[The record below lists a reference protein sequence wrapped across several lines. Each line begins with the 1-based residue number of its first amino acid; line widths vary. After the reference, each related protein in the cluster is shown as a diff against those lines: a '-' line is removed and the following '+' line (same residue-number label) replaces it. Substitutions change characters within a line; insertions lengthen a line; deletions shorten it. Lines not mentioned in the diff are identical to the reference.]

1 VTGTKKDMT
10 DSFKESALKY
20 HTDSTPGKLEI
31 RPTKPLANKRDLSLA
46 YSPGVAYACELI
58 EERPTA
64 AAEVTARG
72 NLVAVITNGTA
83 VLGLGNIGPLASKPV
98 MEGKAVLF
106 KKFANIDVFDIEID
120 ETDVDKLVDIIAS
133 LEPTFGGIN
142 LEDIKAPECFMVEQK
157 LRERMK
163 IPVFHDDQHGTAIV
177 AAAAIYNG
185 LRIVEKKFEEVKLV
199 VSGAGAASIACVD
212 LLVSM
217 GLQKKNVRMIDRTGV
232 IYAGRKDGMNP
243 WKQDYAVETSD
254 RTIEDAIEGADLFM
268 GLSGPGVLNG
278 DLVKKMGPK
287 PIILAMSNPIPEIMP
302 EEAMAAR
309 PDAILATGRSDYPNQ
324 VNNVLC
330 FPFIFR
336 GALDCG
342 ASTINEEMKMA
353 AVKAI
358 ADLALK
364 ETSDV
369 VAAAYSGEKLRF
381 GPDYL
386 IPKPFD
392 PRLIEDVPMAVVKAA
407 MASGVATRPIED
419 FEAYRQKLHE
429 FTNQAGLFMQP
440 IIEVAKKAPAKIVY
454 AEGENDDV
462 LMAVQAVI
470 DERIA
475 QPILIGRRAGM
486 QVKIERLGLRIDL
499 DKDVEVF
506 DPSDNDRH
514 DEYAAYYNAVAGR
527 NGVSVDAARKI
538 MRDDQTAIAAV
549 MVARGEAAG
558 LICGKV
564 GRFDFHLREIMQLL
578 GPEKKDQLVSSSA
591 VLLLDDGPLFLADT
605 TMNIDPSAEQLATIT
620 EACMDLV
627 RHFGLEPK
635 VALLSH
641 SNFGTSNAPSAKKV
655 RAAAE
660 ILRNTHNDIEIDGEM
675 HVLSALNPTLRKTVY
690 PQANLSGRANVL
702 VMPNLDAAN
711 IAMGL
716 IRSLTDGLLI
726 GPFINGLAKPAHIVL
741 PSVTSRGIFNMTAL
755 TVADIQNTK

>member
-1 VTGTKKDMT
+1 MT

-20 HTDSTPGKLEI
+20 HTHPVPGKLEI

-58 EERPTA
+58 QENPTA
-64 AAEVTARG
+64 VASVTARG
-72 NLVAVITNGTA
+72 NLVGVITNGSA
-83 VLGLGNIGPLASKPV
+83 VLGLGNIGALASKPV

-142 LEDIKAPECFMVEQK
+142 LEDIKAPECFMVEEK
-157 LRERMK
+157 LRQRMK

-185 LRIVEKKFEEVKLV
+185 LRIVEKKFEDVKLV

-232 IYAGRKDGMNP
+232 IYKGRTKGMNP
-243 WKQDYAVETSD
+243 WKEDYAIETSD
-254 RTIEDAIEGADLFM
+254 RTIEDAIVGADLFM

-278 DLVKKMGPK
+278 DLLKKMGEK

-302 EEAMAAR
+302 EDAIAAR

-353 AVKAI
+353 AVRAI
-358 ADLALK
+358 ADLATM

-369 VAAAYSGEKLRF
+369 VAAAYADEKLTF
-381 GPDYL
+381 GPEYL
-386 IPKPFD
+386 IPKAFD
-392 PRLIEDVPMAVVKAA
+392 PRLIEVVPMAVVKAA

-419 FEAYRQKLHE
+419 LEAYKQTLHE
-429 FTNQAGLFMQP
+429 FVNQAGLFMQP
-440 IIEVAKKAPAKIVY
+440 IIEVAKKSPARIVY
-454 AEGENDDV
+454 AEGENEDV
-462 LMAVQAVI
+462 LLAVQAVI
-470 DERIA
+470 DEGIA
-475 QPILIGRRAGM
+475 TPVLIGARDRM
-486 QVKIERLGLRIDL
+486 VEKIDRLGLRIDL
-499 DKDVEVF
+499 DQQVEIF
-506 DPSDNDRH
+506 NPDDNEKYE
-514 DEYAAYYNAVAGR
+514 EYAALYHQMVGR
-527 NGVSVDAARKI
+527 DGVSVAAARKI
-538 MRDDQTAIAAV
+538 MRDDNTAIAAV
-549 MVARGEAAG
+549 MVANDDADG

-564 GRFDFHLREIMQLL
+564 GRFDFHLREIMHLL
-578 GPEKKDQLVSSSA
+578 GPEDPNQLVSSAA
-591 VLLLDDGPLFLADT
+591 VLLMPDGPLFLADT
-605 TMNIDPSAEQLATIT
+605 AMNVDPSAEDLVKIT
-620 EACMDLV
+620 EASVDLV
-627 RHFGLEPK
+627 ARFGIEPK

-641 SNFGTSNAPSAKKV
+641 SNFGTSNAGSAKNM
-655 RAAAE
+655 RTASE
-660 ILRNTHNDIEIDGEM
+660 LLRKKYPELQIDGEM
-675 HVLSALNPTLRKTVY
+675 HVLSALNPALRDTIY
-690 PQANLSGRANVL
+690 SQANLEGRANVL
-702 VMPNLDAAN
+702 VMPSLDSAN

-716 IRSLTDGLLI
+716 IRSLTDALLI
-726 GPFINGLAKPAHIVL
+726 GPFINGFRKPAHIVI
-741 PSVTSRGIFNMTAL
+741 PSVSSRGIFNMTAL
-755 TVADIQNTK
+755 TVADIHAAK

>member
-1 VTGTKKDMT
+1 MT

-20 HTDSTPGKLEI
+20 HTHPVPGKLEI
-31 RPTKPLANKRDLSLA
+31 RPTKPLVNKRDLSLA

-58 EERPTA
+58 VENPTEVA
-64 AAEVTARG
+64 SVTARG

-106 KKFANIDVFDIEID
+106 KKFANIDVFDLEVD

-142 LEDIKAPECFMVEQK
+142 LEDIKAPECFMVEEK
-157 LRERMK
+157 LRKRMK

-185 LRIVEKKFEEVKLV
+185 LRVVDKKFEDVKLV

-243 WKQDYAVETSD
+243 WKEGYAIETSD

-268 GLSGPGVLNG
+268 GLSGPGVLSG
-278 DLVKKMGPK
+278 ELLKKMGEK

-302 EEAMAAR
+302 EEAIAAR
-309 PDAILATGRSDYPNQ
+309 PDAIIATGRSDYPNQ

-358 ADLALK
+358 ADLATM

-369 VAAAYSGEKLRF
+369 VAAAYADEKLRF

-386 IPKPFD
+386 IPKAFD
-392 PRLIEDVPMAVVKAA
+392 PRLIEVVPMAVVKAA

-419 FEAYRQKLHE
+419 LEAYRQTLHE
-429 FTNQAGLFMQP
+429 FVNQAGLFMQP
-440 IIEVAKKAPAKIVY
+440 IIELAKRAPAKIVY
-454 AEGENDDV
+454 AEGDNDDV
-462 LMAVQAVI
+462 LIAIQAVL
-470 DERIA
+470 DEKIA
-475 QPILIGRRAGM
+475 TPILIGRRDRIEM
-486 QVKIERLGLRIDL
+486 KIERLGLRINL
-499 DKDVEVF
+499 DKDVEILN
-506 DPSDNDRH
+506 PDRNEKFE
-514 DEYAAYYNAVAGR
+514 EYAAFYHKLVGR
-527 NGVSVDAARKI
+527 NGVSVAAARKI
-538 MRDDQTAIAAV
+538 MHGDNTAVAAV
-549 MVARGEAAG
+549 MVARGEADG

-578 GPEKKDQLVSSSA
+578 GPKDKTQLVSSVA
-591 VLLLDDGPLFLADT
+591 MLLLPEGPLFLADT
-605 TMNIDPSAEQLATIT
+605 AMNLDPTAEELVKIA
-620 EACMDLV
+620 EASIELV
-627 RHFGLEPK
+627 KRFGIEPK

-641 SNFGTSNAPSAKKV
+641 SNFGTSNNPSARKV
-655 RAAAE
+655 RKAAE
-660 ILRNTHNDIEIDGEM
+660 VLRGTYPDLQIDGEM
-675 HVLSALNPTLRKTVY
+675 HVLSALNPKLRDTVY
-690 PQANLSGRANVL
+690 AEANISGRANVL
-702 VMPNLDAAN
+702 VLPNLDAAN

-716 IRSLTDGLLI
+716 IRSLTDALLI
-726 GPFINGLAKPAHIVL
+726 GPFINGFSKPAHIVI
-741 PSVTSRGIFNMTAL
+741 PSVSSRGIFNMTAL
-755 TVADIQNTK
+755 TVADIQAAK

>member
-1 VTGTKKDMT
+1 MTGTKKDMT

-726 GPFINGLAKPAHIVL
+726 GPFINGLKKPAHIVL

-755 TVADIQNTK
+755 TVADIKNNK

>member
-1 VTGTKKDMT
+1 MT

-20 HTDSTPGKLEI
+20 HTHPVPGKLEI

-58 EERPTA
+58 VENPTEVA
-64 AAEVTARG
+64 SVTARG

-106 KKFANIDVFDIEID
+106 KKFANIDVFDIEVD

-142 LEDIKAPECFMVEQK
+142 LEDIKAPECFMVEEK
-157 LRERMK
+157 LRKRMK

-185 LRIVEKKFEEVKLV
+185 LRIVDKKFEDVKLV

-243 WKQDYAVETSD
+243 WKEGYAVQTSD

-278 DLVKKMGPK
+278 ELLKKMGEK

-309 PDAILATGRSDYPNQ
+309 PDAIIATGRSDYPNQ

-358 ADLALK
+358 ADLATM

-369 VAAAYSGEKLRF
+369 VAAAYADEKLRF

-386 IPKPFD
+386 IPKAFD
-392 PRLIEDVPMAVVKAA
+392 PRLIEVVPMAVVKAA

-419 FEAYRQKLHE
+419 LEAYRQTLHE
-429 FTNQAGLFMQP
+429 FVNQAGLFMQP
-440 IIEVAKKAPAKIVY
+440 IIELAKKAPAKIVY
-454 AEGENDDV
+454 AEGDNDDV
-462 LMAVQAVI
+462 LMAIQAVL
-470 DERIA
+470 DEKIA
-475 QPILIGRRAGM
+475 TPVLIGRRDRIEM
-486 QVKIERLGLRIDL
+486 KIERLGLRIDL
-499 DKDVEVF
+499 DKDVEILN
-506 DPSDNDRH
+506 PDRNEKFE
-514 DEYAAYYNAVAGR
+514 EYAAFYHKVVGR
-527 NGVSVDAARKI
+527 NGVSVAAARKI
-538 MRDDQTAIAAV
+538 MHDDNTAIAAV
-549 MVARGEAAG
+549 MVARGEADG

-578 GPEKKDQLVSSSA
+578 GPKDKTQLVSSVA
-591 VLLLDDGPLFLADT
+591 MLLLPEGPLFLADT
-605 TMNIDPSAEQLATIT
+605 AMNLDPTAE
-620 EACMDLV
+620 ELV
-627 RHFGLEPK
+627 RISEASIELVKRFGIEPK

-641 SNFGTSNAPSAKKV
+641 SNFGTSNNPSARKV
-655 RAAAE
+655 RKAAE
-660 ILRNTHNDIEIDGEM
+660 VLRGTYPDLQIDGEM
-675 HVLSALNPTLRKTVY
+675 HVLSALNPKLRDTVY
-690 PQANLSGRANVL
+690 AEANISGRANVL
-702 VMPNLDAAN
+702 VLPNLDAAN

-716 IRSLTDGLLI
+716 IRSLTDALLI
-726 GPFINGLAKPAHIVL
+726 GPFINGFSKPAHIVI
-741 PSVTSRGIFNMTAL
+741 PSVSSRGIFNMTAL
-755 TVADIQNTK
+755 TVADIQAAK

>member
-1 VTGTKKDMT
+1 MT

-20 HTDSTPGKLEI
+20 HTHPVPGKLEI
-31 RPTKPLANKRDLSLA
+31 RPTKPLVNKRDLSLA

-58 EERPTA
+58 VENPTEVA
-64 AAEVTARG
+64 SVTARG

-142 LEDIKAPECFMVEQK
+142 LEDIKAPECFMVEEK
-157 LRERMK
+157 LRKRMK

-185 LRIVEKKFEEVKLV
+185 LRVVDKKFEDVKLV

-243 WKQDYAVETSD
+243 WKEGYAIETSD

-268 GLSGPGVLNG
+268 GLSGPGVLSG
-278 DLVKKMGPK
+278 ELLKKMGEK

-302 EEAMAAR
+302 EEAIAAR
-309 PDAILATGRSDYPNQ
+309 PDAIIATGRSDYPNQ

-358 ADLALK
+358 ADLATM

-369 VAAAYSGEKLRF
+369 VAAAYADEKLRF

-386 IPKPFD
+386 IPKAFD
-392 PRLIEDVPMAVVKAA
+392 PRLIEVVPMAVVKAA

-419 FEAYRQKLHE
+419 LEAYRQTLHE
-429 FTNQAGLFMQP
+429 FVNQAGLFMQP
-440 IIEVAKKAPAKIVY
+440 IIELAKKAPAKIVY
-454 AEGENDDV
+454 AEGDNDDV
-462 LMAVQAVI
+462 LIAIQAVL
-470 DERIA
+470 DEKIA
-475 QPILIGRRAGM
+475 TPILIGRRDRIEM
-486 QVKIERLGLRIDL
+486 KIERLGLRINL
-499 DKDVEVF
+499 DKDVEILN
-506 DPSDNDRH
+506 PDRNEKFE
-514 DEYAAYYNAVAGR
+514 EYAAFYHKLVGR
-527 NGVSVDAARKI
+527 NGVSVAAARKI
-538 MRDDQTAIAAV
+538 MHDDNTAVAAV
-549 MVARGEAAG
+549 MVARGEADG

-578 GPEKKDQLVSSSA
+578 GPKDKTQLVSSVA
-591 VLLLDDGPLFLADT
+591 MLLLPEGPLFLADT
-605 TMNIDPSAEQLATIT
+605 AMNLDPTAEELVKIA
-620 EACMDLV
+620 EASIELV
-627 RHFGLEPK
+627 KRFGIEPK

-641 SNFGTSNAPSAKKV
+641 SNFGTSNNPSARKV
-655 RAAAE
+655 RKAAE
-660 ILRNTHNDIEIDGEM
+660 VLRGTYPDLQIDGEM
-675 HVLSALNPTLRKTVY
+675 HVLSALNPKLRDTVY
-690 PQANLSGRANVL
+690 AEANISGRANVL
-702 VMPNLDAAN
+702 VLPNLDAAN

-716 IRSLTDGLLI
+716 IRSLTDALLI
-726 GPFINGLAKPAHIVL
+726 GPFINGFSKPAHIVI
-741 PSVTSRGIFNMTAL
+741 PSVSSRGIFNMTAL
-755 TVADIQNTK
+755 TVADIQAAK

>member
-20 HTDSTPGKLEI
+20 HTHPTPGKLEI

-58 EERPTA
+58 KERPTA
-64 AAEVTARG
+64 AAEVTSRG

-243 WKQDYAVETSD
+243 WKQGYAVETSD

-268 GLSGPGVLNG
+268 GLSGSGVLSG
-278 DLVKKMGPK
+278 ELVKKMGPK

-302 EEAMAAR
+302 EEAIAAR

-381 GPDYL
+381 GADYL

-419 FEAYRQKLHE
+419 FEAYRQTLHE
-429 FTNQAGLFMQP
+429 FINQAGLFMQP

-470 DERIA
+470 DEQIA

-549 MVARGEAAG
+549 MVARGEASG
-558 LICGKV
+558 LIAARWGALISTCGKLCSYLDQ
-564 GRFDFHLREIMQLL
+564 R
-578 GPEKKDQLVSSSA
+578 KKISW
-591 VLLLDDGPLFLADT
+591 
-605 TMNIDPSAEQLATIT
+605 
-620 EACMDLV
+620 
-627 RHFGLEPK
+627 
-635 VALLSH
+635 
-641 SNFGTSNAPSAKKV
+641 
-655 RAAAE
+655 
-660 ILRNTHNDIEIDGEM
+660 
-675 HVLSALNPTLRKTVY
+675 SAL
-690 PQANLSGRANVL
+690 PQCFCSTMARCFW
-702 VMPNLDAAN
+702 P
-711 IAMGL
+711 I
-716 IRSLTDGLLI
+716 
-726 GPFINGLAKPAHIVL
+726 PP
-741 PSVTSRGIFNMTAL
+741 
-755 TVADIQNTK
+755 

>member
-1 VTGTKKDMT
+1 
-10 DSFKESALKY
+10 
-20 HTDSTPGKLEI
+20 
-31 RPTKPLANKRDLSLA
+31 
-46 YSPGVAYACELI
+46 
-58 EERPTA
+58 
-64 AAEVTARG
+64 
-72 NLVAVITNGTA
+72 
-83 VLGLGNIGPLASKPV
+83 

-142 LEDIKAPECFMVEQK
+142 LEDIKAPECFMVEEK
-157 LRERMK
+157 LRKRMK

-185 LRIVEKKFEEVKLV
+185 LRVVDKKFKDVKLV

-243 WKQDYAVETSD
+243 WKEGYAIETSD

-268 GLSGPGVLNG
+268 GLSGPGVLSG
-278 DLVKKMGPK
+278 ELLKKMGEK

-302 EEAMAAR
+302 EEAIAAR
-309 PDAILATGRSDYPNQ
+309 PDAIIATGRSDYPNQ

-358 ADLALK
+358 ADLATM

-369 VAAAYSGEKLRF
+369 VAAAYADEKLRF

-386 IPKPFD
+386 IPKAFD
-392 PRLIEDVPMAVVKAA
+392 PRLIEVVPMAVVKAA

-419 FEAYRQKLHE
+419 LEAYRQTLHE
-429 FTNQAGLFMQP
+429 FVNQAGLFMQP
-440 IIEVAKKAPAKIVY
+440 IIELAKKAPAKIVY
-454 AEGENDDV
+454 AEGDNDDV
-462 LMAVQAVI
+462 LIAIQAVL
-470 DERIA
+470 DEKIA
-475 QPILIGRRAGM
+475 TPILIGRRDRIEM
-486 QVKIERLGLRIDL
+486 KIERLGLRINL
-499 DKDVEVF
+499 DKDVEILN
-506 DPSDNDRH
+506 PDRNEKFE
-514 DEYAAYYNAVAGR
+514 EYAAFYHKLVGR
-527 NGVSVDAARKI
+527 NGVSVAAARKI
-538 MRDDQTAIAAV
+538 MHDDNTAVAAV
-549 MVARGEAAG
+549 MVARGEADG

-578 GPEKKDQLVSSSA
+578 GPKDKTQLVSSVA
-591 VLLLDDGPLFLADT
+591 MLLLPEGPLFLADT
-605 TMNIDPSAEQLATIT
+605 AMNLDPTAEELAKIA
-620 EACMDLV
+620 EASIELV
-627 RHFGLEPK
+627 KRFGIEPK

-641 SNFGTSNAPSAKKV
+641 SNFGTSNNPSARKV
-655 RAAAE
+655 RKAAE
-660 ILRNTHNDIEIDGEM
+660 VLRETYPDLQIDGEM
-675 HVLSALNPTLRKTVY
+675 HVLSALNPKLRDTVY
-690 PQANLSGRANVL
+690 AEANISGRANVL
-702 VMPNLDAAN
+702 VLPNLDAAN

-716 IRSLTDGLLI
+716 IRSLTDALLI
-726 GPFINGLAKPAHIVL
+726 GPFINGFSKPAHIVI
-741 PSVTSRGIFNMTAL
+741 PSVSSRGIFNMTAL
-755 TVADIQNTK
+755 TVADIQAAK